1 YTQWNDS
8 ISASGGTLV
17 GSLAALYVYDTQV
30 LGGSVASMFSTGAGR
45 LCLKL
50 APATERTCSRGME
63 DSYADV
69 ISWARLFS
77 LRTDDETKS
86 ESSIPYG
93 LAVRLSLGLQMP
105 TGAYDDNK
113 PVNNGANF
121 WDIAPSLAVTYN
133 TKSLLG
139 PKLGQATEFSA
150 RAFYHAYTKNQATN
164 YLTGDVVSIDF
175 AATQRLD
182 SWQFGLSGYAFAQI
196 EDDTKNGIKIRDNRA
211 STVIL
216 GPIASYGFFAGGRS
230 WTAGIKTGF
239 SVAGSHTGAVNAV
252 ILRLTTKL

>member
-1 YTQWNDS
+1 
-8 ISASGGTLV
+8 
-17 GSLAALYVYDTQV
+17 
-30 LGGSVASMFSTGAGR
+30 
-45 LCLKL
+45 
-50 APATERTCSRGME
+50 ME

-93 LAVRLSLGLQMP
+93 LAVRLSLGL
-105 TGAYDDNK
+105 
-113 PVNNGANF
+113 
-121 WDIAPSLAVTYN
+121 
-133 TKSLLG
+133 
-139 PKLGQATEFSA
+139 
-150 RAFYHAYTKNQATN
+150 H
-164 YLTGDVVSIDF
+164 IDF

-211 STVIL
+211 SSVIL